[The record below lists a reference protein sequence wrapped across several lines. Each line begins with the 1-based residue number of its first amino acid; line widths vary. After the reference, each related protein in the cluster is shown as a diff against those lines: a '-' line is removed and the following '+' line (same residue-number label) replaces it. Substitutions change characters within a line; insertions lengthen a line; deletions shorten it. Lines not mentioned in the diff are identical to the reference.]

1 MGNKTMNPPAQTAQ
15 PGGRFFDTNILI
27 TTQDPVEGYRRM
39 CALAAVEAA
48 MKADCFVI
56 STQVMQEFHDFML
69 HKRWVRADQS
79 VALLQQMSQHT
90 VVPASSESVLRAA
103 ALQQAHGLSL
113 WDALIVQAAL
123 DARCALLF
131 TEDLEAGRRFSPLQ
145 KNDPD
150 LVAVNPFTANAAGSV
165 WALHEAPAQYDRAP
179 PKRKLKVA
187 LVEK

>member
-1 MGNKTMNPPAQTAQ
+1 MTPPAKSSV

-69 HKRWVRADQS
+69 HKRWISADQS
-79 VALLQQMSQHT
+79 VALLQQLTEHT
-90 VVPASSESVLRAA
+90 VVPATSEFVLRAA
-103 ALQQAHGLSL
+103 ALQQSQGLSV

-131 TEDLEAGRRFSPLQ
+131 SEDLESGRRFSPLQ
-145 KNDPD
+145 KSDHD
-150 LVAVNPFTANAAGSV
+150 LVVVNPFTANAAGSV
-165 WALHEAPAQYDRAP
+165 WALHESPTPYDLPTPGPR
-179 PKRKLKVA
+179 RKTKAA
-187 LVEK
+187 LVGK

>member
-1 MGNKTMNPPAQTAQ
+1 MNAPVKTAL

-27 TTQDPVEGYRRM
+27 TTQDPVDGYRRM

-69 HKRWVRADQS
+69 HKRWIQADQS
-79 VALLQQMSQHT
+79 VALLQQMTEHT

-113 WDALIVQAAL
+113 WDTLIVQAAL

-131 TEDLEAGRRFSPLQ
+131 SEDLEAGMRFPALQ
-145 KNDPD
+145 KSDAD
-150 LVAVNPFTANAAGSV
+150 LVVVNPFTANAAGSV
-165 WALHEAPAQYDRAP
+165 WALHEAPGCYEVAP
-179 PKRKLKVA
+179 PKRTAKA
-187 LVEK
+187 LPAGK

>member
-1 MGNKTMNPPAQTAQ
+1 MNLPVKTTA

-27 TTQDPVEGYRRM
+27 CTQDPVEGYRRM
-39 CALAAVEAA
+39 CALAVVEAA

-69 HKRWVRADQS
+69 HKRWITAEQS
-79 VALLQQMSQHT
+79 VALLQQMTEHT
-90 VVPASSESVLRAA
+90 VVPTSGESVLRAA
-103 ALQQAHGLSL
+103 AVQQAHGLSL

-131 TEDLEAGRRFSPLQ
+131 TEDLETGRRFSPLQ

-150 LVAVNPFTANAAGSV
+150 LVVVNPFTANAASSV
-165 WALHEAPAQYDRAP
+165 WALHESPAQYEVGAP
-179 PKRKLKVA
+179 PKRKAKAA
-187 LVEK
+187 LAGK

>member
-1 MGNKTMNPPAQTAQ
+1 MNVPAKPAA

-27 TTQDPVEGYRRM
+27 ASQDPVEGYRRM

-48 MKADCFVI
+48 MKAGCFVI

-69 HKRWVRADQS
+69 HKRWIQADQS
-79 VALLQQMSQHT
+79 MALLQQMTEHT

-103 ALQQAHGLSL
+103 ALQQTHGLSL

-131 TEDLEAGRRFSPLQ
+131 SEDLEAGRRFPPML

-150 LVAVNPFTANAAGSV
+150 LVVVNPFTANAAGSV
-165 WALHEAPAQYDRAP
+165 WALHESPARYEVVS
-179 PKRKLKVA
+179 PKRKAKTA
-187 LVEK
+187 LADK